1 VPTTLR
7 KCPVD
12 PPRRPGGAGSRG
24 DAVFIIGAGTRED
37 RKNGTIKE
45 VRSIVDTIKIK

>member
-12 PPRRPGGAGSRG
+12 PPRCRGGAGLRG

-37 RKNGTIKE
+37 RKNGATKD
-45 VRSIVDTIKIK
+45 RSIVDTIKTK